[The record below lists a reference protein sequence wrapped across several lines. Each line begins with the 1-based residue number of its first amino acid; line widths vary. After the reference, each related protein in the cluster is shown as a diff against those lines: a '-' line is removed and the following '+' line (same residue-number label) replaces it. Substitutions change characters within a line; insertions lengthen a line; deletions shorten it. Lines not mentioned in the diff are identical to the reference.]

1 MCRINLIRKKM
12 KIKMFF
18 TLLLLVVMGCG
29 KSGQVADVLTVSGE
43 IIYEGA
49 PDSGG
54 CGWLVK
60 TVSNERFAM
69 ENIQENFKEKGFRVK
84 LTYTKKN
91 AFFVCS
97 SDKKY
102 EIITIINVEKL

>member
-1 MCRINLIRKKM
+1 ME
-12 KIKMFF
+12 IKMFF
-18 TLLLLVVMGCG
+18 TLLLLAVMGC
-29 KSGQVADVLTVSGE
+29 SGSSQVADVLTVNGE
-43 IIYEGA
+43 IIYEGT

-60 TVSNERFAM
+60 TTRNEFFAM
-69 ENIQENFKEKGFRVK
+69 ENIQENFKEKGLRVK

-91 AFFVCS
+91 DFFVCS

-102 EIITIINVEKL
+102 EIIIIINVEKL